1 MADFHQI
8 WSRNVVRC
16 PVAESGQT
24 FSKIF
29 TLGVICPKNLKNLK
43 CTAEILFTP
52 RCSPRDRVS
61 EVGQLF
67 SMTYGCGATVRD
79 RKFRPYVKPYVKF
92 ARFSDFALFFPYKT
106 LKTYFPVTSLQPRSY
121 VGEWLR
127 FFHVVVEGSNGCL
140 PAPDISRDFWYGS
153 WDPQTCKNF
162 RR

>member
-29 TLGVICPKNLKNLK
+29 TLRVICPKNLKNLK
-43 CTAEILFTP
+43 CTAERYCLHHVVVQGTEFQ
-52 RCSPRDRVS
+52 RSVNFFLWRMR
-61 EVGQLF
+61 LL
-67 SMTYGCGATVRD
+67 RD

-106 LKTYFPVTSLQPRSY
+106 LKTYFPMTSLQPRSY

>member
-8 WSRNVVRC
+8 WSRNAVRC

-43 CTAEILFTP
+43 CTAERYCLHHVVVQGTEFQ
-52 RCSPRDRVS
+52 RSVNFFLWR
-61 EVGQLF
+61 
-67 SMTYGCGATVRD
+67 TVAVD

-121 VGEWLR
+121 WYDVFTSGSSLSPVHNR
-127 FFHVVVEGSNGCL
+127 FNNVIGALYALGTRIVIQM
-140 PAPDISRDFWYGS
+140 A
-153 WDPQTCKNF
+153 
-162 RR
+162 